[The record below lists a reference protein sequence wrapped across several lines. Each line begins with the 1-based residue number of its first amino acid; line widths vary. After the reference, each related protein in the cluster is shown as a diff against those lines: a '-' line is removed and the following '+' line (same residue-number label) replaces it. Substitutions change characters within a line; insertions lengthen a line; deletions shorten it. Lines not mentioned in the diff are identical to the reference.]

1 MRVLSPLLGRLL
13 PRLQPGRPCPRP
25 PGPPFAEGG
34 FLLGANLPWLR
45 YGGDFGASAWF
56 PEGGVARRR
65 EEADA
70 ALAFLADRGFSLVRW
85 WVLGDGRCGL
95 LTRDDGEVEGVE
107 PHVWPDLDAALD
119 LARRRGVQLL
129 PVLFDF
135 LLPRPGRVHGG
146 VAIGGRR
153 RALLAHGRERLL
165 DRVLSPLLA
174 RYGEHPAVVAWDLFN
189 EPEWATLGL
198 GGRPGEGAVGPLA
211 MRRFLARAVEAAQ
224 ASASQPVTVGLAGE
238 WGLPLVRGLGLDL
251 YEVHWYDASS
261 SPAALEAPVSRWGL
275 ERPVLLGEFPTRG
288 SRRTPDAIVSAAR
301 RAGFAGALAWSLRAD
316 DESSGG
322 AEALGGG
329 PDRQAEPRPGPGSAA
344 RT

>member
-1 MRVLSPLLGRLL
+1 MRVPSSLLGRLL
-13 PRLQPGRPCPRP
+13 PRLRPGRPCPRP
-25 PGPPFAEGG
+25 LGPPFAGG
-34 FLLGANLPWLR
+34 AFLRGANLPWLR

-56 PEGGVARRR
+56 PEGGVATRR
-65 EEADA
+65 EEADV

-95 LTRDDGEVEGVE
+95 LTRDDGEPAGVE
-107 PHVWPDLDAALD
+107 PHLWADLDAALE
-119 LARRRGVQLL
+119 LADRRGVGLV

-135 LLPRPGRVHGG
+135 LWPRPGTACGG
-146 VAIGGRR
+146 VRMGGRR
-153 RALLAHGRERLL
+153 RTLLARGRGALL
-165 DRVLSPLLA
+165 DRVLSPILA
-174 RYGEHPAVVAWDLFN
+174 RYGEHPAVAAWDLFN

-198 GGRPGEGAVGPLA
+198 GGRARQGAVGPLA
-211 MRRFLARAVEAAQ
+211 MRGFLARAAEAAQ
-224 ASASQPVTVGLAGE
+224 ASASQPVTVGLAGK

-261 SPAALEAPVSRWGL
+261 SPAALEGPVSRWGL
-275 ERPVLLGEFPTRG
+275 DRPVLLGEFPTRG

-301 RAGFAGALAWSLRAD
+301 QAGYAGALAWSLRAG

-322 AEALGGG
+322 AETLGGG
-329 PDRQAEPRPGPGSAA
+329 RDRQVGPRPGPGCAT